1 MDSNMK
7 YPNVSGFDE
16 SYDKGQGVVSVPYQ
30 HKIPS
35 SYSNNIQNQY
45 YQNIA
50 PPANNYNYNYNS
62 TNNNYISN
70 NQPISLEVENKK
82 LPIGD
87 GAVPFAKCDEIEKK
101 IRLGFIRK
109 VYVLL
114 FIQLAITFGAV
125 CLTFIKKVREFLDEK
140 FWIFYIAAGVAL
152 IVMIVMCCS
161 RKAAVKVPWNYILLF
176 LWTVS
181 VAYMVMTS
189 CAYYDKEI
197 VITAIGLTIYACVTK
212 TDFTYCG
219 GMLSCQFLFLF
230 CTEC

>member
-1 MDSNMK
+1 MDSNVK

-87 GAVPFAKCDEIEKK
+87 GAVSFAKCDEIEKK
-101 IRLGFIRK
+101 F
-109 VYVLL
+109 
-114 FIQLAITFGAV
+114 
-125 CLTFIKKVREFLDEK
+125 D
-140 FWIFYIAAGVAL
+140 
-152 IVMIVMCCS
+152 
-161 RKAAVKVPWNYILLF
+161 
-176 LWTVS
+176 
-181 VAYMVMTS
+181 
-189 CAYYDKEI
+189 
-197 VITAIGLTIYACVTK
+197 
-212 TDFTYCG
+212 
-219 GMLSCQFLFLF
+219 
-230 CTEC
+230 